1 MTSNVDPMGMPQGL
15 GVIDLMLG
23 IPEPGQRDQWY
34 SFLQPNLRD
43 AESRDMAMPAQYMF
57 KDIPA
62 DPSAADMIEW
72 TIDQMDGHGIERA
85 LIGCSLEGGVQND
98 ALVRHPDRFFGCLH
112 VDPNG
117 GVPVL
122 RDIQRAHDEL
132 GIKGVSL
139 FPSGCNPPLPINDK
153 RMYPVYAKCAELG
166 IPVLCCVGV
175 PGPRLPMA
183 PQHVELIDEVCW
195 YFPELTFVM
204 RHGAEPWTDLAVK
217 LLLKWPNLYYSTSA
231 FAPKYYPKAII
242 DFANTRGADKVM
254 YAGYFPM
261 GLSLQR
267 IFAELPHVPLR
278 DEVWPKF
285 LRHNAA
291 RVFGL
296 ET

>member
-1 MTSNVDPMGMPQGL
+1 MGMPL
-15 GVIDLMLG
+15 DVGVIDLMLG
-23 IPEPGQRDQWY
+23 IPEPGQRDLWY
-34 SFLQPNLRD
+34 SFLRPNLRD
-43 AESRDMAMPAQYMF
+43 QESKGMAMPAQYMF
-57 KDIPA
+57 KDIPEQPT
-62 DPSAADMIEW
+62 DADMIAI
-72 TIDQMDGHGIERA
+72 TLDQMDGHGIDRA
-85 LIGCSLEGGVQND
+85 LIGCSLDGGIQND
-98 ALVRHPDRFFGCLH
+98 ALRNHPERFFGCLH

-117 GVPVL
+117 GVQVL
-122 RDIQRAHDEL
+122 RDIQRAYDEF

-166 IPVLCCVGV
+166 LPVLCCVGV

-183 PQHVELIDEVCW
+183 PQHVELVDEVCW
-195 YFPELTFVM
+195 YFPELTFIM
-204 RHGAEPWTDLAVK
+204 RHGAEPWTDLAAK

-231 FAPKYYPKAII
+231 FAPKYYPQAII
-242 DFANTRGADKVM
+242 DFANSRGADKVM

-261 GLSLQR
+261 GLSLDR
-267 IFAELPHVPLR
+267 IFAELPQVPFR

-296 ET
+296 SE

>member
-1 MTSNVDPMGMPQGL
+1 MGMPQGL
-15 GVIDLMLG
+15 GVIDLMLA
-23 IPEPGQRDQWY
+23 IPEPGQRELWY
-34 SFLQPNLRD
+34 SFLRPNLRD
-43 AESRDMAMPAQYMF
+43 ADSRAMAMPAQYMF
-57 KDIPA
+57 KDIPEHPT
-62 DPSAADMIEW
+62 DADMIAF
-72 TIDQMDGHGIERA
+72 TLDQMDGHGIDRA
-85 LIGCSLEGGVQND
+85 LIGCALEGGIQND
-98 ALVRHPDRFFGCLH
+98 ALRQHPDRFFGCLH

-117 GVPVL
+117 GVAVL
-122 RDIQRAHDEL
+122 RDIQRAHDEF
-132 GIKGVSL
+132 GIRGVSL

-153 RMYPVYAKCAELG
+153 RMYPVYGKCAELG
-166 IPVLCCVGV
+166 LPVLCCVGV

-183 PQHVELIDEVCW
+183 PQHVELVDEVCW

-261 GLSLQR
+261 GLSLDR
-267 IFAELPHVPLR
+267 IFNELPNVPLR
-278 DEVWPKF
+278 DEVWPRF

-296 ET
+296 PA

>member
-1 MTSNVDPMGMPQGL
+1 MGMPL
-15 GVIDLMLG
+15 DVGVIDLMLG
-23 IPEPGQRDQWY
+23 IPEPGQRELWY
-34 SFLQPNLRD
+34 SFLRPNLRD
-43 AESRDMAMPAQYMF
+43 QESQGMAMPAQYMF
-57 KDIPA
+57 KDIPEQPT
-62 DPSAADMIEW
+62 DADMIAI
-72 TIDQMDGHGIERA
+72 TLDQMDGHGIDRA
-85 LIGCSLEGGVQND
+85 LIGCSLDGGIQND
-98 ALVRHPDRFFGCLH
+98 ALRSHPDRFFGCLH

-117 GVPVL
+117 GVQVL
-122 RDIQRAHDEL
+122 RDIQRAHDEF

-153 RMYPVYAKCAELG
+153 RMYPVYAKCAEIGL
-166 IPVLCCVGV
+166 PVLCCVGV

-183 PQHVELIDEVCW
+183 PQHVELVDEVCW
-195 YFPELTFVM
+195 YFPELTFIM
-204 RHGAEPWTDLAVK
+204 RHGAEPWTELAAK

-242 DFANTRGADKVM
+242 DFANSRGADKVM

-261 GLSLQR
+261 GLSLDR
-267 IFAELPHVPLR
+267 IFAELPQVPLR

-296 ET
+296 PA